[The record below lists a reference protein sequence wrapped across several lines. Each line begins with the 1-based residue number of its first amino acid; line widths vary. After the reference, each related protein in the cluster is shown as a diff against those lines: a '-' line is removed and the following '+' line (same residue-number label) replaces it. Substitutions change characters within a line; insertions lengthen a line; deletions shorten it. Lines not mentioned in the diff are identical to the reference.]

1 MKRVMTVVFL
11 LAAFALMSFA
21 ADKPNFSGEWTC
33 DLTKSDFGP
42 IPPPATMVRKVDHSD
57 PKMTVAQTQIG
68 GPQGDGTVTSKYS
81 TDGTETTNDM
91 MGSPTKSTAKWDG
104 NALMISTKAD
114 FQGNE
119 ITINSKWSLSD
130 DGKTLTDV
138 WHIVSP
144 QGEFDVTYVLN
155 KKAAN

>member
-1 MKRVMTVVFL
+1 MKKFLMAVFL
-11 LAAFALMSFA
+11 LAAFALTSFA
-21 ADKPNFSGEWTC
+21 ADKPNFSGQWSV

-42 IPPPATMVRKVDHSD
+42 IPPPATMTRKVEHAD
-57 PKMTVAQTQIG
+57 PAMTVTEATTG
-68 GPQGDGTVTSKYS
+68 GPQGDMTRTVKYS
-81 TDGTETTNDM
+81 TDGAETSNDF
-91 MGSPTKSTAKWDG
+91 MGSTAKSTAKWDG
-104 NALMISTKAD
+104 NSLMISTKAD

-130 DGKTLTDV
+130 DGKTLTDA

-155 KKAAN
+155 KKTE